1 MRTCPPPPT
10 PWRALV
16 SELDELEHDHHPRGI
31 PGGRRRTDV
40 EGFVTISNR
49 EVFDRLGLVQSQV
62 AELSVK
68 LDPVAVSIARVE
80 ADLHDHENR
89 MRALERRAWVIAGGA
104 AVMGGA
110 AGALASAAGL

>member
-1 MRTCPPPPT
+1 MT
-10 PWRALV
+10 
-16 SELDELEHDHHPRGI
+16 LEVEDAPRGI
-31 PGGRRRTDV
+31 PGGRRRTDT

-49 EVFDRLGLVQSQV
+49 EVYDRLGLVQSQV

-68 LDPVAVSIARVE
+68 LDPVAVAIARVE
-80 ADLHDHENR
+80 AELNDHENR
-89 MRALERRAWVIAGGA
+89 LRALERRAWVIAGGA